1 MTKKKSSKN
10 SKNNGEDTV
19 VHIKFN
25 RPEAIQS
32 KRDLLFAQRSILELL
47 KHIKRY
53 HLLRKKELV
62 LKEKAN
68 KKIKETNK
76 EINHLKR
83 TLPKPKLPDIL
94 KEEGK
99 EEKKEDKKEG
109 TPKIDQELEEIQK
122 KLAQLEQTTQNY

>member
-76 EINHLKR
+76 EI
-83 TLPKPKLPDIL
+83 
-94 KEEGK
+94 E
-99 EEKKEDKKEG
+99 
-109 TPKIDQELEEIQK
+109 EEIEENQEPIKIEKQK
-122 KLAQLEQTTQNY
+122 TEKGPNLYRIYRFGKQKLVLPETALKNLKNQLNQIK